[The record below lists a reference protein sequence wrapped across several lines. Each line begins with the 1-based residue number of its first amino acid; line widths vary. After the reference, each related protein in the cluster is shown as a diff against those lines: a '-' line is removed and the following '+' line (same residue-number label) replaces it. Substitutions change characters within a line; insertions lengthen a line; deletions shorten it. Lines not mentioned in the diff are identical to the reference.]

1 MAVGLILLLEFSTAS
16 QVENRVY
23 GSQAVSIS
31 KTFFGLSVVD
41 LGNPLPWPL
50 TVPLGTLGKTQGTE
64 WNDVEPSN
72 GTFDWTPLDN
82 SISKAES
89 AGVSSFIYTFW
100 STPEWA
106 SSAPTQSCILT
117 AIENTTGCAAP
128 PSKLSYWDAF
138 VQAVVSRYK
147 NQIQYYELGNEAN
160 LAETYSGNVSE
171 MVTLSQHAYEDV
183 KSIEPSAIVLSPS
196 VSTIGVAPYTPGCNV
211 AECWLAEYL
220 QAGGGQYADG
230 IAFHEYAYFSTNPTA
245 VRLGIACTQGDIEQC
260 AGSPLETVVGD
271 LRSLLSTYGLAGK
284 PIFDTEGGFPS
295 DIISANLLGT
305 AAEQAAY
312 VSRWFVVQASE
323 SISVAVWFSEFP
335 TQGGLAGFGTTSA
348 QAEDNQAY
356 VETYSWLV
364 DSSVT
369 SPCSRSSGLWTCG
382 LTLSDGEPGQIVFA
396 DSGNASL
403 PYSPSSSYS
412 EVQGLNG
419 TTYPVRGPVNVGI
432 APVLFTSGPT
442 TTTPEFPGASLSMV
456 ALVAVGAVAALRFRR
471 LGPPGA

>member
-1 MAVGLILLLEFSTAS
+1 LILLLGFSTAT
-16 QVENRVY
+16 QIENRVY
-23 GSQAVSIS
+23 GSQAASIS

-50 TVPLGTLGKTQGTE
+50 TVPVGTLGKTQGTE

-82 SISKAES
+82 SISKAEG
-89 AGVSSFIYTFW
+89 AGVNSFVYTFW
-100 STPEWA
+100 STPVWA

-117 AIENTTGCAAP
+117 AIENITGCAAP

-138 VQAVVSRYK
+138 VKAVVSRYK
-147 NQIQYYELGNEAN
+147 DQIQYYELGNEAN

-171 MVTLSQHAYEDV
+171 MVTLAQHAYEDI

-196 VSTIGVAPYTPGCNV
+196 VSTIGVAPYAPGCNV

-220 QAGGGQYADG
+220 QAGGGRYADG
-230 IAFHEYAYFSTNPTA
+230 IAFHDYAYFSTNPTA
-245 VRLGIACTQGDIEQC
+245 VSLGIACTQGDIEQC

-295 DIISANLLGT
+295 DIISADLLGT

-323 SISVAVWFSEFP
+323 NVSVAVWFSEFP
-335 TQGGLAGFGTTSA
+335 TQGALAGFGTTSA

-356 VETYSWLV
+356 LQTYSWLV
-364 DSSVT
+364 GSSVT
-369 SPCSRSSGLWTCG
+369 SPCSRSTGLWTCD
-382 LTLSDGEPGQIVFA
+382 LTLSDGEQGQIVFA

-403 PYSPSSSYS
+403 PYSPSSPYS
-412 EVQGLNG
+412 KVQDLNG
-419 TTYPVRGPVNVGI
+419 TTYPAKGQVDVGM
-432 APVLFTSGPT
+432 APVLFTSTPT
-442 TTTPEFPGASLSMV
+442 TTTPEFPSASIPIV
-456 ALVAVGAVAALRFRR
+456 ALVAVAAVAAVRFRR
-471 LGPPGA
+471 LDPPGA